1 MTRRIGYLRNG
12 AAVAALMM
20 AAGWAAAAQTPP
32 PAAGGQGVV
41 SPLQGFSQ
49 SSDQPIKI
57 ESTSLEVR
65 DKDHLATFIG
75 NVHVVQGDTTLR
87 CKTLVVFYDQSAGP
101 GTAPSPGTAPKT
113 AAPKT
118 AQPGSSNQQ
127 IKRLEAKGGVVITQ
141 KDQTATGDSGVFD
154 MKTNTATLTGNVV
167 VTQGQNVVRGD
178 RMVIDLTTG
187 VSRVESDKAS
197 KGQVKALFLP
207 NSPPP
212 GQGAP
217 GAPGGKDAKPP
228 SAPLRIN

>member
-12 AAVAALMM
+12 AAVVALMM
-20 AAGWAAAAQTPP
+20 AAGWAAAAQTSPTAP
-32 PAAGGQGVV
+32 SGQGAVN
-41 SPLQGFSQ
+41 PLQGFSQ

-65 DKDHLATFIG
+65 DKDHVATFIG
-75 NVHVVQGDTTLR
+75 NVHVVQGDTTLK

-101 GTAPSPGTAPKT
+101 A
-113 AAPKT
+113 AAPAPAAKT
-118 AQPGSSNQQ
+118 AQAGSSNQQ

-154 MKTNTATLTGNVV
+154 MKTNTATLIGNVV

-178 RMVIDLTTG
+178 RMVIDMTTG

-212 GQGAP
+212 GQSAP
-217 GAPGGKDAKPP
+217 GAPGSKDAKPP

>member
-12 AAVAALMM
+12 AAVVALMM

-101 GTAPSPGTAPKT
+101 G

-118 AQPGSSNQQ
+118 AQSGSSNQQ
-127 IKRLEAKGGVVITQ
+127 IKRLEARGGVVISQ
-141 KDQTATGDSGVFD
+141 KDQTATGDNGVFD

-178 RMVIDLTTG
+178 RMVIDMTTG

-217 GAPGGKDAKPP
+217 GAPGSKDAKPP